1 MSRLGRSVL
10 GVLALVAG
18 LLSVPVVAH
27 HSVGGQFDVSK
38 TVVLEGTVVKV
49 EWANPHIY
57 IHLQVKEASGEQ
69 VIWRLGTVPVGMAR
83 QAGVTKENL
92 LAGGL
97 PVKVFTYPPRD
108 GTKHLGWVYRI
119 DYPDGK
125 SITVAPDRQ

>member
-1 MSRLGRSVL
+1 MSRLGKSAL
-10 GVLALVAG
+10 GVFLMAGG
-18 LLSVPVVAH
+18 LLAAPVFAH

-38 TVVLEGTVVKV
+38 SVVLEGTVVKV

-83 QAGVTKENL
+83 AAGVTKENL
-92 LAGGL
+92 LASGQTL
-97 PVKVFTYPPRD
+97 KMFTYPPRD
-108 GTKHLGWVYRI
+108 GTRHLGWVYRI

-125 SITVAPDRQ
+125 SIQIAPDRQ